1 MALTSQ
7 NGYPVIA
14 AADDARLHVWHA
26 PARTGAFELR
36 VHRGAPG
43 FLLMLF
49 ALWYAEVIE
58 PVAGKILDDWG
69 WSAFRYVRGSVTFV
83 SNHCSG
89 TAIDLNATQHPLGQR
104 GTFKPWQYVKIRARL
119 ALFAGCLRGGLDYV
133 NRPDEMHTEI
143 NRGRFAVRH
152 TARALSLTPRGRRLL
167 AANPGQRALFA
178 NAA

>member
-1 MALTSQ
+1 MLASQ
-7 NGYPVIA
+7 NGWPVIESST
-14 AADDARLHVWHA
+14 DARLHLWRI
-26 PARTGAFELR
+26 PARTGVFQLR
-36 VHRGAPG
+36 LHRGAAG
-43 FLLMLF
+43 FLLALF

-58 PVAGKILDDWG
+58 AVAKTKDDWG
-69 WSAFRYVRGSVTFV
+69 WAAFRYVRGSLTFV

-89 TAIDLNATQHPLGQR
+89 TAIDLNATIHPLGRR

-143 NRGRFAVRH
+143 NRGRFLVRH
-152 TARALSLTPRGRRLL
+152 TARVLSTTPRGKRLL

-178 NAA
+178 HAA